1 MAKLRAHNH
10 SAEILRHPG
19 VFALRVLK
27 GFRANQGFLLAGAVA
42 YYTLLSLIPLLIL
55 MLIALSHFIDQAR
68 LLATLTTYL
77 EFVVPGE
84 SLALV
89 TDLTAF
95 LDHEQVISA
104 VLVVTMLFS
113 SALAFTV
120 VENSMS
126 VIFYH
131 RVAIHRRR
139 FIVSAMMPYFFILML
154 GVGLVIVT
162 IVSGGLA
169 HLAMQNVVIFGL
181 PHSLGELSNYL
192 LYLLGVFGEILILTA
207 VYLVMPVG
215 PPSWRHALIGG
226 VTAALLWELTR
237 HLLVWYLTRV
247 SHIQLVYGSLTTA
260 IAALLTVEMAAIV
273 LLLGAQVI
281 AEYERVLIEP
291 VNIPPVALRTET
303 AKA

>member
-1 MAKLRAHNH
+1 M
-10 SAEILRHPG
+10 ILLVG
-19 VFALRVLK
+19 
-27 GFRANQGFLLAGAVA
+27 
-42 YYTLLSLIPLLIL
+42 
-55 MLIALSHFIDQAR
+55 LSHFIDQAR

-95 LDHEQVISA
+95 LDHERVVSA

-139 FIVSAMMPYFFILML
+139 FIVSATMPYFFILVL

-162 IVSGGLA
+162 VVSGGLA
-169 HLAMQNVVIFGL
+169 HLAIQNVVIFGL

-192 LYLLGVFGEILILTA
+192 LYLLGVFGEILMLTA
-207 VYLVMPVG
+207 IYFVMPVG
-215 PPSWRHALIGG
+215 RPSWRHALIGG
-226 VTAALLWELTR
+226 ATAAVLWELTR

-281 AEYERVLIEP
+281 AEYERVLSEP
-291 VNIPPVALRTET
+291 INATPVELQT
-303 AKA
+303 AAPKA

>member
-1 MAKLRAHNH
+1 MAKLRSRDH
-10 SAEILRHPG
+10 SAEILKHPG

-95 LDHEQVISA
+95 LDQVRVISA

-139 FIVSAMMPYFFILML
+139 FIVSALMPYFFILLL

-162 IVSGGLA
+162 VVSGGLA
-169 HLAMQNVVIFGL
+169 HLAIRHVVIFGL
-181 PHSLGELSNYL
+181 PHSLGDLSNYL
-192 LYLLGVFGEILILTA
+192 LYLLGVFGEALMLTA
-207 VYLVMPVG
+207 VYFVMPVG
-215 PPSWRHALIGG
+215 RPSWRHALLGG

-247 SHIQLVYGSLTTA
+247 SHIQMVYGSLTTA
-260 IAALLTVEMAAIV
+260 IAALLTVEVAAIV
-273 LLLGAQVI
+273 LLFGAQVI
-281 AEYERVLIEP
+281 AEYERVLSEP
-291 VNIPPVALRTET
+291 INAPPVKLQTES
-303 AKA
+303 A

>member
-1 MAKLRAHNH
+1 MPKRRARNH
-10 SAEILRHPG
+10 SAEILKHPG
-19 VFALRVLK
+19 IFALRVLK

-55 MLIALSHFIDQAR
+55 MLIGLSHFIDQAR

-95 LDHEQVISA
+95 LDHERVISA
-104 VLVVTMLFS
+104 VLVVTLLFS

-169 HLAMQNVVIFGL
+169 HLAMRNVVIFGL

-192 LYLLGVFGEILILTA
+192 LYLLGVFGEVLMLTA

-226 VTAALLWELTR
+226 VTAALLWEVTR

-281 AEYERVLIEP
+281 AEYERVLSEP
-291 VNIPPVALRTET
+291 VNVPPVALRTET
-303 AKA
+303 PKA

>member
-1 MAKLRAHNH
+1 MAKTRAHNH
-10 SAEILRHPG
+10 SAEILKHPG

-95 LDHEQVISA
+95 LDHERVISA

-162 IVSGGLA
+162 VVSGALA
-169 HLAMQNVVIFGL
+169 NLAMQNVVIFGL

-192 LYLLGVFGEILILTA
+192 LYLLGVFGEVLMLTA

-281 AEYERVLIEP
+281 AEYERGLSEP
-291 VNIPPVALRTET
+291 IGAPPVKMRT
-303 AKA
+303 AAPDA